1 MPFIVPQ
8 DKKIAFL
15 FAYVIFFSYLCSRK
29 GDWHRM
35 SKPNLYI
42 IAGPNGAGKTTASY
56 TLLPEMLGCVN
67 FVNADEIAR
76 GLSPFAPDIVDLQA
90 ARIMLERVE
99 ELLAQKADFGLETT
113 LATRSYVQLIK
124 RAQALGYKVHL
135 LFFCLET
142 PEQAIQRVAQRVS
155 NGGHD
160 IPEDV
165 IRRRFKRGIDNLIN
179 LYLPIC
185 DSVTI
190 WNNAEGQ
197 AKLVAKQ
204 TAETEDLVVCD
215 KKMWNQLIHIL

>member
-1 MPFIVPQ
+1 M
-8 DKKIAFL
+8 
-15 FAYVIFFSYLCSRK
+15 R
-29 GDWHRM
+29 H
-35 SKPNLYI
+35 PNLYI

-76 GLSPFAPDIVDLQA
+76 GLSPFSPETVDVQA
-90 ARIMLERVE
+90 ARIMLYRID
-99 ELLAQKADFGLETT
+99 ELLSQKADFGIETT
-113 LATRSYVQLIK
+113 LATRSYVQLVK
-124 RAQALGYKVHL
+124 RAQVLGYKVHL

-165 IRRRFKRGIDNLIN
+165 IRRRFKRGIDNLVH

-190 WNNAEGQ
+190 WDNTKGEAQ
-197 AKLVAKQ
+197 LIAKQ
-204 TAETEDLVVCD
+204 TIENAQLDVLD
-215 KKMWNQLIHIL
+215 QDMWNKLNDIL

>member
-1 MPFIVPQ
+1 M
-8 DKKIAFL
+8 
-15 FAYVIFFSYLCSRK
+15 
-29 GDWHRM
+29 G
-35 SKPNLYI
+35 KPNLYI

-76 GLSPFAPDIVDLQA
+76 GLSPFAPDIVDVQA
-90 ARIMLERVE
+90 ARIMLERVD

-113 LATRSYVQLIK
+113 LATRSYVKLIK
-124 RAQALGYKVHL
+124 RAHELGYKVHL

-155 NGGHD
+155 NGGHG

-179 LYLPIC
+179 LYLPIY
-185 DSVTI
+185 DSALI
-190 WNNAEGQ
+190 FNNIKTPARLIARKKNCTDDIE
-197 AKLVAKQ
+197 LV
-204 TAETEDLVVCD
+204 EID
-215 KKMWNQLIHIL
+215 MWNLLLQQL

>member
-1 MPFIVPQ
+1 MQ
-8 DKKIAFL
+8 
-15 FAYVIFFSYLCSRK
+15 
-29 GDWHRM
+29 H
-35 SKPNLYI
+35 PNLYI

-76 GLSPFAPDIVDLQA
+76 GLSPFSPDTVDVQA
-90 ARIMLERVE
+90 ARIMLYRID
-99 ELLAQKADFGLETT
+99 ELLSQKADFGIETT
-113 LATRSYVQLIK
+113 LATRSYVQLVK
-124 RAQALGYKVHL
+124 RAQVLGYKVHL

-155 NGGHD
+155 NGGHG

-165 IRRRFKRGIDNLIN
+165 IRRRFKRGIDNLVH

-190 WNNAEGQ
+190 WDNTKGEAQ
-197 AKLVAKQ
+197 LIAKQ
-204 TAETEDLVVCD
+204 TIENAQLDVLNQD
-215 KKMWNQLIHIL
+215 MWNKLNDIL

>member
-1 MPFIVPQ
+1 MQ
-8 DKKIAFL
+8 
-15 FAYVIFFSYLCSRK
+15 
-29 GDWHRM
+29 H
-35 SKPNLYI
+35 PNLYI

-76 GLSPFAPDIVDLQA
+76 GLSPFSPNTVDVQA
-90 ARIMLERVE
+90 ARIMLYRID
-99 ELLAQKADFGLETT
+99 ELLSQKADFGIETT
-113 LATRSYVQLIK
+113 LATRSYVQLVK
-124 RAQALGYKVHL
+124 RAQVLGYKVHL

-155 NGGHD
+155 NGGHG

-165 IRRRFKRGIDNLIN
+165 IRRRFKRGIDNLVH

-190 WNNAEGQ
+190 WDNTKGEAQ
-197 AKLVAKQ
+197 LIAKQ
-204 TAETEDLVVCD
+204 TIENAQLDVLD
-215 KKMWNQLIHIL
+215 QDMWNKLNDIL

>member
-1 MPFIVPQ
+1 M
-8 DKKIAFL
+8 
-15 FAYVIFFSYLCSRK
+15 R
-29 GDWHRM
+29 H
-35 SKPNLYI
+35 PNLYI

-76 GLSPFAPDIVDLQA
+76 GLSPFSPDTVDVQA
-90 ARIMLERVE
+90 ARIMLYRID
-99 ELLAQKADFGLETT
+99 ELLSQKADFGIETT
-113 LATRSYVQLIK
+113 LATRSYVQLVR

-155 NGGHD
+155 NGGHG

-165 IRRRFKRGIDNLIN
+165 IRRRFKRGIDNLVH

-185 DSVTI
+185 DSVLI
-190 WNNAEGQ
+190 YNNIKTPAQLIARKKSLREN
-197 AKLVAKQ
+197 V
-204 TAETEDLVVCD
+204 EVVEDV
-215 KKMWNQLIHIL
+215 MWNQLIQTV